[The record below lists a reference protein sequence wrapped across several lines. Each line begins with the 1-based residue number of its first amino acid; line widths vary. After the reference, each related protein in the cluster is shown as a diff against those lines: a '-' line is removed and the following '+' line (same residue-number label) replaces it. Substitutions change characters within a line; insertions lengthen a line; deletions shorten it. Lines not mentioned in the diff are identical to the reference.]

1 MTQVTQQYLGHKVV
15 AEAALGKQLDTQ
27 QRVDTPAKEADTPAK
42 EVDTGRMDK
51 RLDCNQAVP

>member
-27 QRVDTPAKEADTPAK
+27 QRVDTPAKE
-42 EVDTGRMDK
+42 VDTGRMDK